1 MEDGIFIDT
10 ITHPLSLMTVSPESP
25 DKMTRFW
32 QELKRRKVVRVI
44 SVYAAA
50 AFVILELT
58 SIVAPSLGLPT
69 WTLNLVIILLFAGFI
84 IATILSWIF
93 DRHPEG
99 GLVRTPSSV
108 SGEEEPGH
116 ESREEST
123 VSSSLWKKAT
133 YISLVLIVALI
144 LLNIFGGSGTLR
156 KRKQNL
162 AIAVLPIRNDSP
174 DHEHDYIINGLLEAI
189 LNNLAKVED
198 LHVVSRT
205 SIEQYR
211 DSDKS
216 MREIGKELQ
225 VNYILEGS
233 ATIINNSTRI
243 YLQLIETESDRHLWS
258 SPFQREI
265 NLDNLFDVQTEVALA
280 VTGEL
285 KAILTPEEKEKIIK
299 KPTENT
305 AATNLYLHARNYMQ
319 IAKYKNSNNPQEIG
333 EAKRLL
339 EQAIELDPDFAN
351 ALAWLGDIYI
361 DNYHLSWM
369 YRDID
374 KAYAYLDSGLVMVEK
389 ALALEQNNPVALYAL
404 ASYYQRKGMHHRA
417 EPILD
422 KLSANEHKTY
432 LYYEDAVYRYLEY
445 EDYYHAIESYFR
457 YLDLKPTDVLT
468 PNQTL
473 YAMYRCFRNTGYY
486 EQAGHFA
493 REMYRLSNDSVAYL
507 LNLVNISNWKAD
519 YEAAIDYGLK
529 AWNLDTSIQYSASTL
544 LINYMY
550 LNDTLNGFRFVRIIE
565 EFHAKRGEV
574 GTDIP
579 PFGMLGYAYMLMGR
593 SEQAEYH
600 LYGSLSS
607 LFKNIEYHTPQAQR
621 YQTHLFISI
630 TYSVLKEDTKAL
642 EYLAYLKERKAM
654 DLGYVNDLKYWPT
667 FESIRDTPEF
677 IEVLKHLEEVCR
689 IEYERI
695 GIFWNRTSDTYLPG
709 PPLPILNDPSPFR
722 TGALPSP
729 LNSLMALNCGLDLW
743 MEIISKIEN
752 VKI

>member
-1 MEDGIFIDT
+1 
-10 ITHPLSLMTVSPESP
+10 MTVTPERP

-58 SIVAPSLGLPT
+58 SIVAPSLGLPS
-69 WTLNLVIILLFAGFI
+69 WTLNLVIILLCAGFI
-84 IATILSWIF
+84 IAAILSWVF
-93 DRHPEG
+93 DRQPGG
-99 GLVRTPSSV
+99 GLVRTPAD
-108 SGEEEPGH
+108 GRGGAEPGS
-116 ESREEST
+116 ESEEEST
-123 VSSSLWKKAT
+123 VGSSLWKKAT

-144 LLNIFGGSGTLR
+144 LLNIFGGSGKAG
-156 KRKQNL
+156 KRKQDL

-189 LNNLAKVED
+189 LNNLARVED

-243 YLQLIETESDRHLWS
+243 YLQLIECESDRHLWS

-285 KAILTPEEKEKIIK
+285 KAILTPEEKEEIRK
-299 KPTENT
+299 KPTENI
-305 AATNLYLHARNYMQ
+305 AANNLYLHARNYMQ
-319 IAKYKNSNNPQEIG
+319 IAKYKSSNDPAEIG

-339 EQAIELDPDFAN
+339 EQAIELDPDFAD

-361 DNYHLSWM
+361 DNYHLFWM
-369 YRDID
+369 RRDIE

-389 ALALEQNNPVALYAL
+389 ALALEPYNPVALYAQ
-404 ASYYQRKGMHHRA
+404 ASYYQRKGMHHKA
-417 EPILD
+417 EPILE
-422 KLSANEHKTY
+422 KLFANEHKTY
-432 LYYEDAVYRYLEY
+432 LFYEDAVYRYLEY
-445 EDYYHAIESYFR
+445 EDYFHAIESYFR
-457 YLDLKPTDVLT
+457 YLDLKPTEVLT
-468 PNQTL
+468 PIRTL
-473 YAMYRCFRNTGYY
+473 YAMYACFRNTGYY
-486 EQAGHFA
+486 EQARHYA
-493 REMYRLSNDSVAYL
+493 REMYLLSYDSVAYL
-507 LNLVNISNWKAD
+507 NDLVNISNWKAD

-529 AWNLDTSIQYSASTL
+529 AWNLDTSNERSAHAL
-544 LINYMY
+544 LTNYHY
-550 LNDTLNGFRFVRIIE
+550 LNDTLNGPRFVRIIE
-565 EFHAKRGEV
+565 EFHAKRGQV
-574 GTDIP
+574 GTGIP
-579 PFGMLGYAYMLMGR
+579 PNAHLGHAYMLMGR
-593 SEQAEYH
+593 SEEAEHH
-600 LYGSLSS
+600 LYGILSA

-621 YQTHLFISI
+621 YQTHLMISI
-630 TYSVLKEDTKAL
+630 TYSVLKEDAKAL
-642 EYLAYLKERKAM
+642 EYLVYLKERKAM

-677 IEVLKHLEEVCR
+677 IEVLKYLEEICR
-689 IEYERI
+689 VEYERI
-695 GIFWNRTSDTYLPG
+695 GILLEKNSRHL
-709 PPLPILNDPSPFR
+709 SPQGTF
-722 TGALPSP
+722 ANP
-729 LNSLMALNCGLDLW
+729 
-743 MEIISKIEN
+743 
-752 VKI
+752 

>member
-1 MEDGIFIDT
+1 MPDE
-10 ITHPLSLMTVSPESP
+10 PESP

-69 WTLNLVIILLFAGFI
+69 WTLNLVIILLCAGFV
-84 IATILSWIF
+84 IATILSWVF

-99 GLVRTPSSV
+99 GLVRTPGSDREK
-108 SGEEEPGH
+108 EEHSH
-116 ESREEST
+116 ESAEESAFG
-123 VSSSLWKKAT
+123 SSLWKKAT
-133 YISLVLIVALI
+133 YISLVLIVALV
-144 LLNIFGGSGTLR
+144 LLNIFGGSGTLG

-174 DHEHDYIINGLLEAI
+174 DREHDYIINGLLEAI

-211 DSDKS
+211 NSDKS

-243 YLQLIETESDRHLWS
+243 YLQLIECESDRHLWS

-285 KAILTPEEKEKIIK
+285 KAILTPEEKEELRK

-319 IAKYKNSNNPQEIG
+319 VAKYKNSNNPVEIG

-339 EQAIELDPDFAN
+339 EQAIELDPDFAD

-361 DNYHLSWM
+361 DNYHLSWI
-369 YRDID
+369 YRDVE

-389 ALALEQNNPVALYAL
+389 ALALEKNNTVALYAL
-404 ASYYQRKGMHHRA
+404 ASYYQRKGMHHMA
-417 EPILD
+417 EPILEN
-422 KLSANEHKTY
+422 LFANEHKTY
-432 LYYEDAVYRYLEY
+432 LFYEDAVFRYLEY

-457 YLDLKPTDVLT
+457 YLDLKPTEVLT
-468 PNQTL
+468 PNRTL
-473 YAMYRCFRNTGYY
+473 FAMYTCFRNTGYY
-486 EQAGHFA
+486 EQAEHFA
-493 REMYRLSNDSVAYL
+493 REMHLLDNDSVAYL
-507 LNLVNISNWKAD
+507 HNLVNISNWKAD
-519 YEAAIDYGLK
+519 YEAAIEYGLR
-529 AWNLDTSIQYSASTL
+529 AWNMDTSNRYSAQSL
-544 LINYMY
+544 LINFMY

-565 EFHAKRGEV
+565 EFHARDGQV
-574 GTDIP
+574 GIDIP
-579 PFGMLGYAYMLMGR
+579 PNGMLGYAYLLMGR
-593 SEQAEYH
+593 NEEARYH
-600 LYGSLSS
+600 LNGSLSAVY
-607 LFKNIEYHTPQAQR
+607 KNLDYKTPNAQKL
-621 YQTHLFISI
+621 QTHLTIAI
-630 TYSVLKEDTKAL
+630 
-642 EYLAYLKERKAM
+642 
-654 DLGYVNDLKYWPT
+654 
-667 FESIRDTPEF
+667 
-677 IEVLKHLEEVCR
+677 
-689 IEYERI
+689 
-695 GIFWNRTSDTYLPG
+695 IFLHS
-709 PPLPILNDPSPFR
+709 
-722 TGALPSP
+722 
-729 LNSLMALNCGLDLW
+729 
-743 MEIISKIEN
+743 
-752 VKI
+752 

>member
-1 MEDGIFIDT
+1 MEDAIFIES
-10 ITHPLSLMTVSPESP
+10 IIHLLPQMTLTPERP

-50 AFVILELT
+50 SFVILELT
-58 SIVAPSLGLPT
+58 SIVAPSLGLPA
-69 WTLNLVIILLFAGFI
+69 WTLNLVIILLCAGFI
-84 IATILSWIF
+84 IATILSWVF

-99 GLVRTPSSV
+99 GLVRTKSSG
-108 SGEEEPGH
+108 SEREEPAS
-116 ESREEST
+116 ESRKESAFG
-123 VSSSLWKKAT
+123 SSLWKKAT
-133 YISLVLIVALI
+133 YISLVLIVALV
-144 LLNIFGGSGTLR
+144 LFHIFGDSGKPG
-156 KRKQNL
+156 KRKLDN
-162 AIAVLPIRNDSP
+162 AIAVLPFRNDSP
-174 DHEHDYIINGLLEAI
+174 DREHDYIINGLLEAI

-233 ATIINNSTRI
+233 ATIINSSTRI
-243 YLQLIETESDRHLWS
+243 YLQLIECESDRHLWS

-285 KAILTPEEKEKIIK
+285 KAILTPEEKEELRK

-305 AATNLYLHARNYMQ
+305 AATNLYLHARNNMQ
-319 IAKYKNSNNPQEIG
+319 MAKYKNSNNPAEIG

-339 EQAIELDPDFAN
+339 EQAIELDPDFAD

-361 DNYHLSWM
+361 DNYHLSWS
-369 YRDID
+369 YRDVE

-389 ALALEQNNPVALYAL
+389 ALALEKNNSVALYAL

-417 EPILD
+417 EPILE
-422 KLSANEHKTY
+422 KLSTNEHKTY
-432 LYYEDAVYRYLEY
+432 LFYEDAVYRYLEY

-457 YLDLKPTDVLT
+457 YLDLKPTEVLT
-468 PNQTL
+468 PIHTL
-473 YAMYRCFRNTGYY
+473 YSMYSCFRNTGYY
-486 EQAGHFA
+486 ELAAHFA
-493 REMYRLSNDSVAYL
+493 GELLLLSNDSVAYFHD
-507 LNLVNISNWKAD
+507 LVNISNWKAD
-519 YEAAIDYGLK
+519 YEAAIEYGLK
-529 AWNLDTSIQYSASTL
+529 AWNLDTSNEYSAEVL

-565 EFHAKRGEV
+565 EFHAKRGQV
-574 GTDIP
+574 GTSIP
-579 PFGMLGYAYMLMGR
+579 PIGMLGHAYMLMGR
-593 SEQAEYH
+593 SEEARHH
-600 LYGSLSS
+600 LNGSLPHF
-607 LFKNIEYHTPQAQR
+607 FKNLEYNTPQAQR
-621 YQTHLFISI
+621 YQTHLMISI
-630 TYSVLKEDTKAL
+630 LYSVLKEDEKAL

-667 FESIRDTPEF
+667 FESIRDAPEF
-677 IEVLKHLEEVCR
+677 IEVLKYLEEICR
-689 IEYERI
+689 LEYDRI
-695 GIFWNRTSDTYLPG
+695 GILLEQNSRHL
-709 PPLPILNDPSPFR
+709 SPKA
-722 TGALPSP
+722 T
-729 LNSLMALNCGLDLW
+729 
-743 MEIISKIEN
+743 IIN
-752 VKI
+752 